1 MKKVELYNDCK
12 NLLGEGITWS
22 ADQENL
28 YWLDIVIPSKLFQLH
43 LPTNKLSTFIMPEM
57 ISSISIRSK
66 KDLII
71 ASQYGVYN
79 YNLTSNNFTRLIE
92 TEPLLKFNRSN
103 DGASDIKGRFWFGTM
118 QNNLDEE
125 GQDIPITKNSGSLY
139 RLNTDLTLDKIE
151 SNLGIPNTFIWNP
164 DNTKF
169 YFTDSMEGIIYSYD
183 FNEKS
188 GEITNKTNFATFNRG
203 VPDGSTMDNE
213 GFVWNCRWGGSCVVR
228 FDPLGR
234 VDRVLEVPV
243 ENVTNCVFGGKD
255 LKTLFITTARQ
266 GLSKEYIKKNP
277 YAGSIFAIDLSIKG
291 IEDNNFLG

>member
-22 ADQENL
+22 VDQENL
-28 YWLDIVIPSKLFQLH
+28 YWLDVVIPSKLFQLH

-203 VPDGSTMDNE
+203 IPDGSTMDSE

-228 FDPLGR
+228 LDPLGR

-266 GLSKEYIKKNP
+266 GLSKEYVTKNP
-277 YAGSIFAIDLSIKG
+277 YAGSLFAIDLSIKG

>member
-22 ADQENL
+22 VDQENL
-28 YWLDIVIPSKLFQLH
+28 YWLDVVIPSKLFQLH

-66 KDLII
+66 KDLIV

-188 GEITNKTNFATFNRG
+188 GEIKNKTNFATFNRG
-203 VPDGSTMDNE
+203 VPDGSTMDSE

-243 ENVTNCVFGGKD
+243 ANVTNCVFGGKD

-266 GLSKEYIKKNP
+266 GLSKEYITKNP
-277 YAGSIFAIDLSIKG
+277 YAGSLFAIDLSIKG

>member
-22 ADQENL
+22 VDQENL
-28 YWLDIVIPSKLFQLH
+28 YWLDVVIPSKLFQLH

-125 GQDIPITKNSGSLY
+125 GNDIPITKYSGSLY
-139 RLNTDLTLDKIE
+139 RLDIDLTLDKIE

-169 YFTDSMEGIIYSYD
+169 YFTDSMEEIIYSYD
-183 FNEKS
+183 FDEES
-188 GEITNKTNFATFNRG
+188 GEITNKTKFATFNRG
-203 VPDGSTMDNE
+203 IPDGSTMDSE

-228 FDPLGR
+228 LDPLGR

-266 GLSKEYIKKNP
+266 GLSKEYVTKNP
-277 YAGSIFAIDLSIKG
+277 YAGSLFAIDLSIKG

>member
-22 ADQENL
+22 VDQENL
-28 YWLDIVIPSKLFQLH
+28 YWLDVVIPSKLFQLH

-139 RLNTDLTLDKIE
+139 RLNTDLTLGKIE

-266 GLSKEYIKKNP
+266 GLSKEYVTKNP
-277 YAGSIFAIDLSIKG
+277 YAGSLFAIDLSIKG

>member
-22 ADQENL
+22 VDQENL
-28 YWLDIVIPSKLFQLH
+28 YWLDVVIPSKLFQLH

-228 FDPLGR
+228 LDPLGR
-234 VDRVLEVPV
+234 VDRVLEVPIA
-243 ENVTNCVFGGKD
+243 NVTNCVFGGKD

-266 GLSKEYIKKNP
+266 GLSKEYVKKNP
-277 YAGSIFAIDLSIKG
+277 YAGSLFAIDLSIKG

>member
-28 YWLDIVIPSKLFQLH
+28 YWLDVVIPSKLFQLH

-266 GLSKEYIKKNP
+266 GLSKEYVTKNP
-277 YAGSIFAIDLSIKG
+277 YAGSLFAIDLSIKG

>member
-28 YWLDIVIPSKLFQLH
+28 YWLDVVIPSKLFQLH

-92 TEPLLKFNRSN
+92 TEPLLIFNRSN

-188 GEITNKTNFATFNRG
+188 GEIKNKTNFATFNRG

-228 FDPLGR
+228 LDPLGR

-266 GLSKEYIKKNP
+266 GLSKEYVKKNP
-277 YAGSIFAIDLSIKG
+277 YAGSLFAIDLSIKG

>member
-28 YWLDIVIPSKLFQLH
+28 YWLDVVIPSKLFQLH

-92 TEPLLKFNRSN
+92 TEPVLKFNRSN

-188 GEITNKTNFATFNRG
+188 GEITNKTKFTTFNRG
-203 VPDGSTMDNE
+203 VPDGSTMDSE

-234 VDRVLEVPV
+234 VDRVLEVPIA
-243 ENVTNCVFGGKD
+243 NVTNCVFGGKD

-266 GLSKEYIKKNP
+266 GLSKEYVTKNP
-277 YAGSIFAIDLSIKG
+277 YAGSLFAIDLSIKG

>member
-22 ADQENL
+22 VDQENL
-28 YWLDIVIPSKLFQLH
+28 YWLDVVIPSKLFQLH

-266 GLSKEYIKKNP
+266 GLSKEYVKKNP
-277 YAGSIFAIDLSIKG
+277 YAGSLFAIDLSIKG

>member
-22 ADQENL
+22 VDQENL
-28 YWLDIVIPSKLFQLH
+28 YWLDVVIPSKLFQLH

-125 GQDIPITKNSGSLY
+125 GNDIPITKYSGSLY
-139 RLNTDLTLDKIE
+139 RLDIDLTLDKIE

-266 GLSKEYIKKNP
+266 GLSKEYVKKNP
-277 YAGSIFAIDLSIKG
+277 YAGSLFAIDLSIKG

>member
-203 VPDGSTMDNE
+203 VPDGSTMDSE

-234 VDRVLEVPV
+234 VDRVLEVPIA
-243 ENVTNCVFGGKD
+243 NVTNCVFGGKD

-266 GLSKEYIKKNP
+266 GLSKEYVKKNP

>member
-22 ADQENL
+22 VDQENL
-28 YWLDIVIPSKLFQLH
+28 YWLDVVIPSKLFQLH

-125 GQDIPITKNSGSLY
+125 GNDIPITKNSGSLY
-139 RLNTDLTLDKIE
+139 RLDIDLTLDKIE

-266 GLSKEYIKKNP
+266 GLSKEYVTKNP
-277 YAGSIFAIDLSIKG
+277 YAGSLFAIDLSIKG

>member
-22 ADQENL
+22 VDQENL
-28 YWLDIVIPSKLFQLH
+28 YWLDVVIPSKLFQLH

-125 GQDIPITKNSGSLY
+125 GNDIPITKNSGSLY
-139 RLNTDLTLDKIE
+139 RLDIDLTLDKIE

-169 YFTDSMEGIIYSYD
+169 YFTDSMEEIIYSYD
-183 FNEKS
+183 FDEES
-188 GEITNKTNFATFNRG
+188 GEITNKTKFATFNRG
-203 VPDGSTMDNE
+203 VPDGSTMDSE

-228 FDPLGR
+228 LDPLGR

-266 GLSKEYIKKNP
+266 GLSKEYVTKNP
-277 YAGSIFAIDLSIKG
+277 YAGSLFAIDLSIKG

>member
-22 ADQENL
+22 VDQENL
-28 YWLDIVIPSKLFQLH
+28 YWLDVVIPSKLFQLH

-118 QNNLDEE
+118 QNNLDDE
-125 GQDIPITKNSGSLY
+125 GKDIPITKNSGSLY

-266 GLSKEYIKKNP
+266 GLSKEYVTKNP
-277 YAGSIFAIDLSIKG
+277 YAGSLFAIDLSIKG

>member
-12 NLLGEGITWS
+12 NILGEGITWS
-22 ADQENL
+22 VDQENL
-28 YWLDIVIPSKLFQLH
+28 YWLDVVIPSKLFQLH

-118 QNNLDEE
+118 QNNLDDE

-169 YFTDSMEGIIYSYD
+169 YFTDSMEEIIYSYD
-183 FNEKS
+183 FDEES
-188 GEITNKTNFATFNRG
+188 GEITNKTKFATFNRG
-203 VPDGSTMDNE
+203 IPDGSTMDSE

-266 GLSKEYIKKNP
+266 GLSKEYVKKNP
-277 YAGSIFAIDLSIKG
+277 YAGSLFAIDLSIKG

>member
-1 MKKVELYNDCK
+1 MKRVELYNDCK

-28 YWLDIVIPSKLFQLH
+28 YWLDVVIPSKLFQLH

-57 ISSISIRSK
+57 VSSISIRSK

-188 GEITNKTNFATFNRG
+188 GEITNKTNFATFDRG
-203 VPDGSTMDNE
+203 IPDGSTMDSE

-234 VDRVLEVPV
+234 VDRVLEVPIA
-243 ENVTNCVFGGKD
+243 NVTNCVFGGKD

-266 GLSKEYIKKNP
+266 GLSKEYVKKNP
-277 YAGSIFAIDLSIKG
+277 YAGSLFAIDLSIKG

>member
-183 FNEKS
+183 FNAKS

-203 VPDGSTMDNE
+203 IPDGSTMDSE

-266 GLSKEYIKKNP
+266 GLSKEYVTKNP
-277 YAGSIFAIDLSIKG
+277 YAGSLFAIDLSIKG

>member
-28 YWLDIVIPSKLFQLH
+28 YWLDVVIPSKLFQLH

-169 YFTDSMEGIIYSYD
+169 YFTDSMEEIIYSYD
-183 FNEKS
+183 FDEKS
-188 GEITNKTNFATFNRG
+188 GEITNKTKFTTFNRG
-203 VPDGSTMDNE
+203 IPDGSTMDSE

-234 VDRVLEVPV
+234 VDYVLEVPV

-266 GLSKEYIKKNP
+266 GLSKEYVTKNP
-277 YAGSIFAIDLSIKG
+277 YAGSLFAIDLSIKG

>member
-22 ADQENL
+22 VDQENL
-28 YWLDIVIPSKLFQLH
+28 YWLDVVIPSKLFQSH

-203 VPDGSTMDNE
+203 VPDGSTMDSE

-228 FDPLGR
+228 LDPLGR

-266 GLSKEYIKKNP
+266 GLSKEYVTKNP
-277 YAGSIFAIDLSIKG
+277 YAGSLFAIDLSIKG

>member
-28 YWLDIVIPSKLFQLH
+28 YWLDVVIPSKLFQLH

-203 VPDGSTMDNE
+203 VPDGSTMDSE

-234 VDRVLEVPV
+234 VDRVLEVPIA
-243 ENVTNCVFGGKD
+243 NVTNCVFGGKD

-266 GLSKEYIKKNP
+266 GLSKEYVTKNP
-277 YAGSIFAIDLSIKG
+277 YAGSLFAIDLSIKG

>member
-1 MKKVELYNDCK
+1 MKKAELYNDCK

>member
-28 YWLDIVIPSKLFQLH
+28 YWLDVVIPSKLFQLH

-203 VPDGSTMDNE
+203 VPDGSTMDSE

-266 GLSKEYIKKNP
+266 GLSKEYVTKNP
-277 YAGSIFAIDLSIKG
+277 YAGSLFAIDLSIKG

>member
-28 YWLDIVIPSKLFQLH
+28 YWLDVVIPSKLFQLH

-125 GQDIPITKNSGSLY
+125 GNDIPITKYSGSLY
-139 RLNTDLTLDKIE
+139 RLDIDLTLDKIE

-169 YFTDSMEGIIYSYD
+169 YFTDSMEEIIYSYD
-183 FNEKS
+183 FDEES
-188 GEITNKTNFATFNRG
+188 GEITNKTKFATFNRG
-203 VPDGSTMDNE
+203 IPDGSTMDSE

-266 GLSKEYIKKNP
+266 GLSKEYVTKNP
-277 YAGSIFAIDLSIKG
+277 YAGSLFAIDLSIKG

>member
-28 YWLDIVIPSKLFQLH
+28 YWLDVVIPSKLFQLH

-125 GQDIPITKNSGSLY
+125 GNDIPITKHSGSLY
-139 RLNTDLTLDKIE
+139 RLDIDLTLDKIE

-169 YFTDSMEGIIYSYD
+169 YFTDSMEEIIYSYD
-183 FNEKS
+183 FDEES
-188 GEITNKTNFATFNRG
+188 GEITNKTKFATFNRG
-203 VPDGSTMDNE
+203 IPDGSTMDSE

-228 FDPLGR
+228 LDPLGR

-266 GLSKEYIKKNP
+266 GLSKEYVTKNP
-277 YAGSIFAIDLSIKG
+277 YAGSLFAIDLSIKG

>member
-28 YWLDIVIPSKLFQLH
+28 YWLDVVIPSKLFQLH

-71 ASQYGVYN
+71 ASQNGVYN

-118 QNNLDEE
+118 QNNLDAE

-234 VDRVLEVPV
+234 VDRILEVPV
-243 ENVTNCVFGGKD
+243 VNVTNCVFGGKD

-266 GLSKEYIKKNP
+266 GLSKEYVTKNP
-277 YAGSIFAIDLSIKG
+277 YAGSLFAIDLSIKG

>member
-22 ADQENL
+22 VDQENL
-28 YWLDIVIPSKLFQLH
+28 YWLDVVIPSKLFQLH
-43 LPTNKLSTFIMPEM
+43 LPTNKLTTFIMPEM

-125 GQDIPITKNSGSLY
+125 GNDIPITKNSGSLY
-139 RLNTDLTLDKIE
+139 RLDIDLTLDKIE

-266 GLSKEYIKKNP
+266 GLSKEYVKKNP
-277 YAGSIFAIDLSIKG
+277 YAGSLFAIDLSIKG

>member
-22 ADQENL
+22 VDQENL
-28 YWLDIVIPSKLFQLH
+28 YWLDVVIPSKLFQLH

-169 YFTDSMEGIIYSYD
+169 YFTDSMEEIIYSYD
-183 FNEKS
+183 FDEES
-188 GEITNKTNFATFNRG
+188 GEITNKTKFATFNRG
-203 VPDGSTMDNE
+203 IPDGSTMDSE

-266 GLSKEYIKKNP
+266 GLSKEYVTKNP
-277 YAGSIFAIDLSIKG
+277 YAGSLFAIDLSIKG

>member
-28 YWLDIVIPSKLFQLH
+28 YWLDVVIPSKLFQLH

-125 GQDIPITKNSGSLY
+125 GNDIPITKHSGSLY
-139 RLNTDLTLDKIE
+139 RLDIDLTLDKIE

-169 YFTDSMEGIIYSYD
+169 YFTDSMEEIIYSYD
-183 FNEKS
+183 FDEES
-188 GEITNKTNFATFNRG
+188 GEITNKTKFATFNRG
-203 VPDGSTMDNE
+203 IPDGSTMDSE

-234 VDRVLEVPV
+234 VDYVLEVPV

-266 GLSKEYIKKNP
+266 GLSKEYVKKNP
-277 YAGSIFAIDLSIKG
+277 YAGSLFAIDLSIKG

>member
-22 ADQENL
+22 VDQENL
-28 YWLDIVIPSKLFQLH
+28 YWLDVVIPSKLFQLH
-43 LPTNKLSTFIMPEM
+43 LSTNKLSTFIMPEM

-103 DGASDIKGRFWFGTM
+103 DGASDIKCRFWFGTM

-139 RLNTDLTLDKIE
+139 RLDIDLTLDKIE

-169 YFTDSMEGIIYSYD
+169 YFTDSMEEIIYSYD
-183 FNEKS
+183 FDEES
-188 GEITNKTNFATFNRG
+188 GEITNKTKFATFNRG
-203 VPDGSTMDNE
+203 IPDGSAMDSE

-228 FDPLGR
+228 LDPLGR
-234 VDRVLEVPV
+234 VDRVLEVPIA
-243 ENVTNCVFGGKD
+243 NVTNCVFGGKD

-266 GLSKEYIKKNP
+266 GLSKEYVKKNP
-277 YAGSIFAIDLSIKG
+277 YAGSLFAIDLSIKG

>member
-22 ADQENL
+22 VDQENL
-28 YWLDIVIPSKLFQLH
+28 YWLDVVIPSKLFQLH

-125 GQDIPITKNSGSLY
+125 GKDIPITKNSGSLY
-139 RLNTDLTLDKIE
+139 RLDIDLTLDKIE

-169 YFTDSMEGIIYSYD
+169 YFTDSMEEIIYSYD
-183 FNEKS
+183 FDEES

-203 VPDGSTMDNE
+203 IPDGSTMDSE

-266 GLSKEYIKKNP
+266 GLSKEYVKKNP
-277 YAGSIFAIDLSIKG
+277 YAGSLFAIDLSIKG

>member
-22 ADQENL
+22 VDQENL
-28 YWLDIVIPSKLFQLH
+28 YWLDVVIPSKLFQLH
-43 LPTNKLSTFIMPEM
+43 LPTNKLTTFIMPEM

-183 FNEKS
+183 FDEES
-188 GEITNKTNFATFNRG
+188 GEITNKTKFATFNRG
-203 VPDGSTMDNE
+203 IPDGSTMDSE

-234 VDRVLEVPV
+234 VDRVLEVPIA
-243 ENVTNCVFGGKD
+243 NVTNCVFGGKD

-266 GLSKEYIKKNP
+266 GLSKEYVKKNP
-277 YAGSIFAIDLSIKG
+277 YAGSLFAIDLSIKG

>member
-22 ADQENL
+22 VDQENL
-28 YWLDIVIPSKLFQLH
+28 YWLDVVIPSKLFQLH

-66 KDLII
+66 KDLIV

-125 GQDIPITKNSGSLY
+125 GNDIPITKNSGSLY
-139 RLNTDLTLDKIE
+139 RLDIDLTLDKIE

-203 VPDGSTMDNE
+203 IPDGSTMDSE

-243 ENVTNCVFGGKD
+243 ANVTNCVFGGKD

-266 GLSKEYIKKNP
+266 GLSKEYVKKNP
-277 YAGSIFAIDLSIKG
+277 YAGSLFAIDLSIKG

>member
-1 MKKVELYNDCK
+1 
-12 NLLGEGITWS
+12 
-22 ADQENL
+22 
-28 YWLDIVIPSKLFQLH
+28 
-43 LPTNKLSTFIMPEM
+43 MPEM

-66 KDLII
+66 KDLIV

-79 YNLTSNNFTRLIE
+79 YNLISNNFTRLIK

-118 QNNLDEE
+118 QNNLDDE
-125 GQDIPITKNSGSLY
+125 GKDIPITKNSGSLY

-213 GFVWNCRWGGSCVVR
+213 GFVWNCRWGGPCVVR

-234 VDRVLEVPV
+234 VDRVLEVPIA
-243 ENVTNCVFGGKD
+243 NVTNCVFGGKD

-266 GLSKEYIKKNP
+266 GLSKEYLTKNP
-277 YAGSIFAIDLSIKG
+277 YAGSLFAIDLSIKG
-291 IEDNNFLG
+291 IEDNKFLG

>member
-22 ADQENL
+22 VDQENL
-28 YWLDIVIPSKLFQLH
+28 YWLDVVIPSKLFQLH

-125 GQDIPITKNSGSLY
+125 GNDIPITKYSGSLY
-139 RLNTDLTLDKIE
+139 RLDIDLTLDKIE

-169 YFTDSMEGIIYSYD
+169 YFTDSMEEIIYSYD
-183 FNEKS
+183 FDEES
-188 GEITNKTNFATFNRG
+188 GEITNKTKFATFNRG
-203 VPDGSTMDNE
+203 IPDGSTMDSE

-266 GLSKEYIKKNP
+266 GLSKEYVKKNP
-277 YAGSIFAIDLSIKG
+277 YAGSLFAIDLSIKG

>member
-1 MKKVELYNDCK
+1 
-12 NLLGEGITWS
+12 
-22 ADQENL
+22 
-28 YWLDIVIPSKLFQLH
+28 
-43 LPTNKLSTFIMPEM
+43 MPEM

-125 GQDIPITKNSGSLY
+125 GQDIHITKNSGSLY

-188 GEITNKTNFATFNRG
+188 GEITNKTNFAIFNRG

-234 VDRVLEVPV
+234 VDRVLEVPIA
-243 ENVTNCVFGGKD
+243 NVTNCVFGGKD

-266 GLSKEYIKKNP
+266 GLSKEYVTKNP
-277 YAGSIFAIDLSIKG
+277 YAGSLFAIDLSIKG

>member
-22 ADQENL
+22 VDQENL

-266 GLSKEYIKKNP
+266 GLSKEYVTKNP
-277 YAGSIFAIDLSIKG
+277 YAGSLFAIDLSIKG

>member
-22 ADQENL
+22 VDQENL
-28 YWLDIVIPSKLFQLH
+28 YWLDVVIPSKLFQLH

-125 GQDIPITKNSGSLY
+125 GNDIPITKNSGSLY
-139 RLNTDLTLDKIE
+139 RLDIDLTLDKIE

-266 GLSKEYIKKNP
+266 GLSKEYVKKNP
-277 YAGSIFAIDLSIKG
+277 YAGSLFAIDLSIKG

>member
-28 YWLDIVIPSKLFQLH
+28 YWLDVVIPSKLFQLH

-266 GLSKEYIKKNP
+266 GLSKEYVKKNP
-277 YAGSIFAIDLSIKG
+277 YAGSLFAIDLSIKG

>member
-22 ADQENL
+22 VDQENL

-125 GQDIPITKNSGSLY
+125 GNDIPITKHSGSLY
-139 RLNTDLTLDKIE
+139 RLDIDLTLDKIE

-169 YFTDSMEGIIYSYD
+169 YFTDSMEEIIYSYD
-183 FNEKS
+183 FDEES
-188 GEITNKTNFATFNRG
+188 GEITNKTKFATFNRG
-203 VPDGSTMDNE
+203 IPDGSTMDSE

-228 FDPLGR
+228 LDPLGR

-266 GLSKEYIKKNP
+266 GLSKEYVKKKP
-277 YAGSIFAIDLSIKG
+277 YAGSLFAIDLSIKG

>member
-28 YWLDIVIPSKLFQLH
+28 YWLDVVIPSKLFQLH

-188 GEITNKTNFATFNRG
+188 GEITNKTKFATFNRG
-203 VPDGSTMDNE
+203 IPDGSTMDSE

-234 VDRVLEVPV
+234 VDRVLEVPIA
-243 ENVTNCVFGGKD
+243 NVTNCVFGGKD

-266 GLSKEYIKKNP
+266 GLSKEYVKKNP
-277 YAGSIFAIDLSIKG
+277 YAGSLFAIDLSIKG